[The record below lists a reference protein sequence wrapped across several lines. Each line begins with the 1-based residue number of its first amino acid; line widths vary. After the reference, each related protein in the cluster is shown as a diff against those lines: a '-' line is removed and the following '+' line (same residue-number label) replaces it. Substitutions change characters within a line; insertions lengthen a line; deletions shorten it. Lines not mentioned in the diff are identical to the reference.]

1 MKAFTR
7 NRVSLALLVLVL
19 SVPALAADVV
29 TARPSLDT
37 GFKLLYSLD
46 FDRAHNFFTAW
57 QREHPEDPMGH
68 VCEAAGVLFSE
79 FNRLG
84 ILEGQFYAND
94 KVFEARKKLSP
105 DPAARDRFN
114 AALERAENLAR
125 AGFATNP
132 KDRDSLFA
140 LTLATG
146 LRADYAGLIEKR
158 NLASLHY
165 TKDSTAWAQQ
175 LLAVD
180 PQCYDAHLA
189 TGISRYI
196 IGSMAAPLRWI
207 LRLGGVSGDKKA
219 GIAELRLT
227 ADRGQ
232 YLAPFARILLAIAYV
247 REKDN
252 RRARAVLASL
262 RDEFPSNPLFA
273 REIARLDSAH

>member
-1 MKAFTR
+1 MKAFTT
-7 NRVSLALLVLVL
+7 NRVAFALFVLML
-19 SVPALAADVV
+19 IMPALAADVV

-46 FDRAHNFFTAW
+46 FDRAHDFFSAW

-94 KVFEARKKLSP
+94 KVFETRKKLSP

-114 AALERAENLAR
+114 AALERAEKMAR
-125 AGFATNP
+125 AQVAKNP

-146 LRADYAGLIEKR
+146 LRADYAALIEKR

-165 TKDSTAWAQQ
+165 TKESTAWAQQ

-196 IGSMAAPLRWI
+196 IGSMAAPVRWI

-219 GIAELRLT
+219 GIEELRLT

-252 RRARAVLASL
+252 GHAREVLASL

-273 REIARLDSAH
+273 REIARLDSGH